1 MSILQTKK
9 KTALLLMLLS
19 ISIPFLIG
27 PTIQYA
33 VSTEE
38 NQVYRSNSSI
48 SYDLNYTINYQSLI
62 NSPTIFKIWVARIN
76 NWSTVQSSDIFNQTG
91 PENIANQTLGDFDIY
106 NNSYDYYYKEM
117 EDNSGDQSFNLQYLY
132 NVTSSGIKWDIPDNL
147 TLDIYDKDS
156 PLYKF
161 YTSYQPYVETNDTDI
176 INTAQTLIEGK
187 SSLNEMIEAVY
198 LYVVKNLEYTAR
210 ADSIGAAA
218 ALATKKGD
226 CSEFSSL
233 MVALLR
239 TIGIPARKVLGFAL
253 VDSDGDTPTPKYDV
267 KKGDVWSYSS
277 QNNNLPGHAWV
288 QYYIPGA
295 GLGWVSAD
303 PTWGNS
309 FYQYGEKYA
318 LQYLNQ
324 IEYLHLIT
332 TIGDFYGQGINPP
345 LDLLGSDEEGI
356 PEFPFFYPIGNATN
370 YNFSFELEFKCTDV
384 NLSEE
389 TSTPFS
395 IWPFV
400 IIGSSGSLLCII
412 IVFAAVIKRKGK
424 KNKYQYRY

>member
-27 PTIQYA
+27 PTIQHA

-62 NSPTIFKIWVARIN
+62 NSPTIFKIWIARIN
-76 NWSTVQSSDIFNQTG
+76 NWSTVQSSDIFNQTS

-117 EDNSGDQSFNLQYLY
+117 EGNSGDQSFNLQYRY
-132 NVTSSGIKWDIPDNL
+132 KVTSSGIKWDIPDNL

-176 INTAQTLIEGK
+176 INTAQ
-187 SSLNEMIEAVY
+187 
-198 LYVVKNLEYTAR
+198 

-267 KKGDVWSYSS
+267 KKGDVWSYSTKD
-277 QNNNLPGHAWV
+277 NNLPGHAWV
-288 QYYIPGA
+288 QYYIPGE

-309 FYQYGEKYA
+309 FYQYGDKYS
-318 LQYLNQ
+318 LEYLNQ
-324 IEYLHLIT
+324 IDYLHLIT
-332 TIGDFYGQGINPP
+332 TVGDFYGEGINPP
-345 LDLLGSDEEGI
+345 LDLLGSGEEGI